1 MSQRVL
7 SIFIWFWILVIPLSY
22 NVWALDPALYSKFL
36 LLDVSLL
43 IAALVLAIKPNAETH
58 MDNDSLRFIQLYG
71 AYIFLSSVSLIL
83 YCINLPDGIFTWLH
97 LFTLPV
103 FVLILL
109 VINGSVPIRREQ
121 VALAVSCMAAVSIAI
136 GLWQYVAEILNT
148 GWYMAA
154 SDVMSATYAHKNIFS
169 EVMLLTLPFSFYAGF
184 GAERKRI
191 LPKVIFVLTALAI
204 VLLLSRAVWLGFAVA
219 SVLTIGY
226 YFFATGRWK
235 PGIKG
240 AIVIV
245 LCAGISYVLYRWFI
259 KHTNAGDY
267 IAYFYNKRNTVK
279 ERSHLWSATWQMIKW
294 RIPFGNG
301 MGSWKV
307 LNMRY
312 AIVGLRDYKTFFQQ
326 PHNDYLWVLSEQ
338 GLLAFLAAGAAWV
351 LILYR
356 LLRQILAKPMDLFLY
371 CLLFAMIGYGVYAN
385 LAFPKERAEHGI
397 ILAFVV
403 FFILSGEA
411 RTIGLPKYAMWL
423 VCIILAIGAW
433 WSGNKMVNEIHLRK
447 FFEAREMNNL
457 IEQRAQL
464 NEISHTYWTLDGTAT
479 PIAWYSGM
487 MRFAQRDMAGAARDF
502 DEAVRVNPY
511 HAYSLS
517 NVGVCKNLNGD
528 KAGAIKYFRLA
539 LDYSPGFPDAAL
551 NICAI
556 MHNEGKI
563 DSASTYLGMVNDTLT
578 NERYVR
584 SLAAVSLA
592 QVQLIRKSTP
602 EVADSAVTKKLNDLL
617 VKKDWQMEI
626 FQKAYKYHR
635 TIKQQVLLDIS
646 WTLRNQDHDT
656 LSAARLE
663 KVIGPQPSQQ

>member
-22 NVWALDPALYSKFL
+22 NVWGLDPALYSKFL

-43 IAALVLAIKPNAETH
+43 IAALILAIKPTAESH
-58 MDNDSLRFIQLYG
+58 IGNDTLRFIQLYG
-71 AYIFLSSVSLIL
+71 AYIFTVSLIL

-97 LFTLPV
+97 LFTLPA
-103 FVLILL
+103 FVLLLL
-109 VINGSVPIRREQ
+109 VINSGTAIRREQ
-121 VALAVSCMAAVSIAI
+121 VALAISCMAGLSITI
-136 GLWQYVAEILNT
+136 GIWQYVTEILSA

-154 SDVMSATYAHKNIFS
+154 SDVMRATFAHKNIFS
-169 EVMLLTLPFSFYAGF
+169 EILLLTLPFSFFAGF
-184 GAERKRI
+184 GAERKRH
-191 LPKVIFVLTALAI
+191 LPKVIFVLTILTI
-204 VLLLSRAVWLGFAVA
+204 VLLLSRAVWLGFGAAVLVTA
-219 SVLTIGY
+219 LF
-226 YFFATGRWK
+226 YFFATGKWK

-240 AIVIV
+240 AIAIV
-245 LCAGISYVLYRWFI
+245 LCAGVSYVLYRWFI
-259 KHTNAGDY
+259 KHTNAGEY
-267 IAYFYNKRNTVK
+267 VAYFYNKRNTVK

-294 RIPFGNG
+294 RLPFGSG

-338 GLLAFLAAGAAWV
+338 GLLAFLAAGAAWLFV
-351 LILYR
+351 LYK
-356 LLRQILAKPMDLFLY
+356 LLRQILAKPMDMFLY
-371 CLLFAMIGYGVYAN
+371 CLLFVLVGYGVYAN

-403 FFILSGEA
+403 FFILSGDA
-411 RTIGLPKYAMWL
+411 RTIALPRYAMWC
-423 VCIILAIGAW
+423 VCCVIAIGAW
-433 WSGNKMVNEIHLRK
+433 WSGNKMMNEIHLRE
-447 FFEAREMNNL
+447 FFEAREMDNL

-464 NEISHTYWTLDGTAT
+464 NDISRTYWTVDGTAT

-487 MRFAQRDMAGAARDF
+487 LRFAQGDMAGAAKDF
-502 DEAVRVNPY
+502 DQAVRVNPY

-517 NVGVCKNLNGD
+517 NVAVCKNLNGD
-528 KAGAIKYFRLA
+528 KAGAMKYFRLA

-551 NICAI
+551 NMCAI
-556 MHNEGKI
+556 LYNDGKV

-584 SLAAVSLA
+584 SLAAVSLS
-592 QVQLIRKSTP
+592 QVKLIRQSTP
-602 EVADSAVTKKLNDLL
+602 EASDSAVAKKLDDLL
-617 VKKDWQMEI
+617 KKQDWQMEI
-626 FQKAYKYHR
+626 FQKAYQHHR
-635 TIKQQVLLDIS
+635 SIKEQVLMDIA

-656 LSAARLE
+656 ISALRLE
-663 KVIGPQPSQQ
+663 KVVGPQPE